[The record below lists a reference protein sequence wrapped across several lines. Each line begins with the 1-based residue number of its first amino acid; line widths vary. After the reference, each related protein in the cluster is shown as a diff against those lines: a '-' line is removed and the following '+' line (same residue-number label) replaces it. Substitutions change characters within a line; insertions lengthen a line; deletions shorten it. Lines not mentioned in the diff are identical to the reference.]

1 MASNSPIVNWI
12 TQDQESMDWSDRSI
26 LDFVDF
32 VAEGDLNIIPT
43 SQGEHVEETEEN
55 SDENDERTT
64 EIIQENN
71 IITQVNRLDR
81 VFHDISN
88 TSHKT
93 PLERQDDIPRIIWN
107 PDQWWINFIRA
118 NNHNS

>member
-1 MASNSPIVNWI
+1 MANNSPIVNWI
-12 TQDQESMDWSDRSI
+12 TRDQESMDWSDRSI

-32 VAEGDLNIIPT
+32 VAEGDLNIIPI
-43 SQGEHVEETEEN
+43 SQGELVEETEEN
-55 SDENDERTT
+55 SDENDERSN
-64 EIIQENN
+64 EIIQENS
-71 IITQVNRLDR
+71 IISHINRLDR

-93 PLERQDDIPRIIWN
+93 PSERQDDIPRIIWN
-107 PDQWWINFIRA
+107 PDQWWIDFIRT